1 MAGLTGIYRMDER
14 EASNENQGVR
24 SLSMQMINQRSWL
37 ALLLGAALGTF
48 NLNAQFPEP
57 PPGRAG
63 EFPPPEGRRGGGGPG
78 PGGVQEDTKLVKQF
92 DQDGNKRLNA
102 VERRAAREFLEK
114 EKAEGRGPRRPGPRG
129 PFGESSNGPVTAGP
143 KILPQDV
150 KSFTGASLYDAAV
163 VRTFFLEFEN
173 ADWEKELTDFYRTD
187 VEVPAKLMVD
197 GKTYHDVGVHFR
209 GASSF
214 FTVPEGRKRSLNLSL
229 DFVDEKQNIGGYRT
243 INLLNSHTD
252 PTFLRTILY
261 YEVARDYMPA
271 PKANYVRVVINGES
285 WGPYV
290 NVQQFNKDFTRDFYQ
305 STGGARWKVPGSPR
319 GRGGLSYLGDDVAA
333 YKRIYELKSKEDRKA
348 WAALI
353 ELCKVLNE
361 TPADKLEAALR
372 PMLDMDG
379 TLKFLALENVLINSD
394 GYWTRASDYLIYR
407 DEKGLF
413 HLIPYDA
420 NETFRPP
427 GGPGGP
433 GGQRRP
439 DGEAPRPRGVE
450 LDPLTGLDD
459 QDKPLLSKLLAV
471 PSLRSRYLG
480 YVRDI
485 AEKWL
490 DWGRIEPLAKKYQ
503 AVIADDVEK
512 DTHKLYSIDAF
523 RNGLTM
529 DVEEQGGRGPRQTLS
544 LKSFVERRREFL
556 LNHAEVKMAKSSGAP
571 TVKGPTPAATQAK
584 E

>member
-1 MAGLTGIYRMDER
+1 MMRM
-14 EASNENQGVR
+14 
-24 SLSMQMINQRSWL
+24 LNQRSWL
-37 ALLLGAALGTF
+37 AILLGTALGSL

-63 EFPPPEGRRGGGGPG
+63 GFPPPEGRPGRGGPG

-92 DQDGNKRLNA
+92 DKDGDKRLNA

-129 PFGESSNGPVTAGP
+129 PFGESSSGPVAAGP
-143 KILPQDV
+143 KISPQEV
-150 KSFTGASLYDAAV
+150 KSFPGGSLYDATV

-187 VEVPAKLMVD
+187 VEVPAKLTVD
-197 GKTYHDVGVHFR
+197 GKTYNDVGVHFR

-214 FTVPEGRKRSLNLSL
+214 FTVAEGRKRSLNLSL

-252 PTFLRTILY
+252 PTFLRTMLY
-261 YEVARDYMPA
+261 YDVARDYIPA
-271 PKANYVRVVINGES
+271 PKANYARVVINGES
-285 WGPYV
+285 WGAYV
-290 NVQQFNKDFTRDFYQ
+290 NVQQFNKDFTRDFYK
-305 STGGARWKVPGSPR
+305 STAGARWKVPGSPR
-319 GRGGLSYLGDDVAA
+319 GRGGLTYLGDDGAA
-333 YKRIYELKSKEDRKA
+333 YKRIYELKSKEDAKA

-361 TPADKLEAALR
+361 TPTNKLEGVLG
-372 PMLDMDG
+372 PILDIDG
-379 TLKFLALENVLINSD
+379 VLKFLALENVLINSD
-394 GYWTRASDYLIYR
+394 GYWTRASDYLLYR
-407 DEKGLF
+407 DEKGTF

-420 NETFRPP
+420 NETFRAP

-433 GGQRRP
+433 RRP
-439 DGEAPRPRGVE
+439 EGDGPRRPEGDGPRGPEGDRPRPRGVE

-480 YVRDI
+480 YVREI

-490 DWGRIEPLAKKYQ
+490 DWKRIEPLAKKYQ
-503 AVIADDVEK
+503 ALIADDVEK
-512 DTHKLYSIDAF
+512 DTHKLYSVDAF
-523 RNGLTM
+523 RNGLTT
-529 DVEEQGGRGPRQTLS
+529 DVEEQGGRGPRQTMS

-556 LNHAEVKMAKSSGAP
+556 LNHPEVKKTGSQA
-571 TVKGPTPAATQAK
+571 AATTN
-584 E
+584 